1 MKPETTATGVSREA
15 AAGLVLLGAAILAL
29 IIANSSYSDAYN
41 RALELPLSVG
51 IAPLVLSKSIL
62 HWINDA
68 LMVIFFFVVGLEIKR
83 EMSAR
88 RVVEPQGG
96 PAAGDRRV
104 RRHDRACAD
113 LYGDQLE

>member
-29 IIANSSYSDAYN
+29 IAANSSFNDAYE
-41 RALELPLSVG
+41 RVLALPLSIGVT
-51 IAPLVLSKSIL
+51 PFVLSKSLL

-83 EMSAR
+83 EILRGALSNRKAALLP
-88 RVVEPQGG
+88 VIAALGG
-96 PAAGDRRV
+96 MIAPA
-104 RRHDRACAD
+104 
-113 LYGDQLE
+113 LI